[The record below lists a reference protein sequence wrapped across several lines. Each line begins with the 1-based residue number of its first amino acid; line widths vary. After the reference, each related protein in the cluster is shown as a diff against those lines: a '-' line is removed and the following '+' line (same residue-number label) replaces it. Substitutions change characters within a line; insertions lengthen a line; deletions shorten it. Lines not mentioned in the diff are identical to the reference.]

1 MGMAGSVKTTVDIP
15 DGLLREARQVARAEG
30 TTLRSL
36 VEEGLR
42 SVLAR
47 RAQREGYRLPDAT
60 VGGHG
65 LQPQAQDSSWEDI
78 RSPVYGDRL

>member
-1 MGMAGSVKTTVDIP
+1 MKTTVDIP